1 MQVSSTEDPSR
12 PVALGE
18 LLVQTGR
25 LNAEQLDQ
33 ILELQAEKGGL
44 LGPLLVQLGFIGE
57 RDLAETLAE
66 STGWLLA
73 GKDDYLDTATEEVPV
88 SEDFLRQHYAV
99 PLRLF
104 NDAAEVALA
113 DPSDGFVIEALKL
126 ALGRP
131 VSPRIGLMSDIQA
144 ALSRRFPGTT
154 EVEAQT
160 GEARISAGS
169 EADEIAHLRDMASE
183 APVIRRVNE
192 LIVRAREQ
200 RASDIHIEPFE
211 HDVIVRYRIDGA
223 LRPVPLPRGIS
234 PAAIISRIKVMANL
248 NIAERRL
255 PRMGASRCGSR
266 AGRWT
271 CVSRPSPP
279 FMAKAS

>member
-1 MQVSSTEDPSR
+1 MDTPSTHDRSPS
-12 PVALGE
+12 VALGE
-18 LLVQTGR
+18 QLVRTGK
-25 LNAEQLDQ
+25 LAAEQLEQ
-33 ILELQAEKGGL
+33 VIRLQTEKGGL

-57 RDLAETLAE
+57 RDLAATLAE
-66 STGWLLA
+66 STGWPLA
-73 GKDDYLDTATEEVPV
+73 GKEDYLDVVSEEIPV

-104 NDAAEVALA
+104 NDGAEVALA
-113 DPSDGFVIEALKL
+113 DPSDGFVVEALKL

-144 ALSRRFPGTT
+144 ALSRRFPGTA

-211 HDVIVRYRIDGA
+211 HGVVVRYRIDGA

-234 PAAIISRIKVMANL
+234 PAAII
-248 NIAERRL
+248 
-255 PRMGASRCGSR
+255 
-266 AGRWT
+266 
-271 CVSRPSPP
+271 
-279 FMAKAS
+279 